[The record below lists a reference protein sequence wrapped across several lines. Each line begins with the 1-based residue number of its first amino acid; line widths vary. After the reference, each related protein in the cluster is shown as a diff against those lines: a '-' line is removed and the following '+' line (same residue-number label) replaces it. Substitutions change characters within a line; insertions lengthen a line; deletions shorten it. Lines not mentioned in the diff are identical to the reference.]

1 MKSITILGAGAV
13 AISLLS
19 TQVQAVPITVNWE
32 GTMNVSRTQTLPSEI
47 AGRIHHGDTIT
58 GSFIFDSEAAFT
70 PSMSFGYNP
79 GGDGVTI
86 AHYLHTPGIYGFN
99 ATINNDI
106 SFGSSASSELMV
118 QVINDRSMM
127 SSVIDRFGIWSRGDN
142 TNFSGTS
149 ISPNFQ
155 MFFTD
160 YSATAFDSLSL
171 PGMPLDLS
179 MFSLS
184 AGEISLNTP
193 GQESFFTTFSVNNL
207 WVESSVKPST
217 SVPEPS
223 SLALL
228 IAGIGFAASRR
239 LRSK

>member
-1 MKSITILGAGAV
+1 MKSITMLGAGAV

-19 TQVQAVPITVNWE
+19 TQVQAVPVTVNWE
-32 GTMNVSRTQTLPSEI
+32 GTMNVSRTETLPSEI
-47 AGRIHHGDTIT
+47 SSRIHNNDTIT
-58 GSFIFDSEAAFT
+58 GSFIFDTEAAFT
-70 PSMSFGYNP
+70 PSMSFGYSP
-79 GGDGVTI
+79 RGDGVTI

-99 ATINNDI
+99 VTINNDI
-106 SFGSSASSELMV
+106 SFGSSSSSELMV

-127 SSVIDRFGIWSRGDN
+127 SQTLDRFGVWSRGNN
-142 TNFSGTS
+142 TTFSGTS

-171 PGMPLDLS
+171 PAMPLDLS
-179 MFSLS
+179 MFAQA

-193 GQESFFTTFSVNNL
+193 GQESFFTTFSVDNL
-207 WVESSVKPST
+207 WVESSTQPAT
-217 SVPEPS
+217 AVPEPS

-228 IAGIGFAASRR
+228 IAGLGIAASRR
-239 LRSK
+239 LRFK